1 MSSETIATGPKR
13 KSKLIRLPFQ
23 QSCRRRQHE
32 LEFLP
37 AALEI
42 IETPASAAGRVMMG
56 VIVVFVSVAIG
67 WACVGQIDIVAT
79 ANGRIIPS
87 GQVKMIQPL
96 EIGVVKSIR
105 VADGDRV
112 AAGDLLIEIDPT
124 TARPIGTVSRVTS
137 CKRNWTSHAS
147 TLRSHSIPE
156 LLQLQLARTQPSPM
170 PSVGNWS
177 RSWHSTGRR

>member
-1 MSSETIATGPKR
+1 MSSETIATGRKR

-23 QSCRRRQHE
+23 RSCRRRQHE

-42 IETPASAAGRVMMG
+42 IETPASAAGRIMIG
-56 VIVVFVSVAIG
+56 VIVLLMSVAIG

-87 GQVKMIQPL
+87 GQVKVIQPL

-105 VADGDRV
+105 VAD
-112 AAGDLLIEIDPT
+112 AIAWPPAI
-124 TARPIGTVSRVTS
+124 
-137 CKRNWTSHAS
+137 C
-147 TLRSHSIPE
+147 
-156 LLQLQLARTQPSPM
+156 
-170 PSVGNWS
+170 
-177 RSWHSTGRR
+177 